1 MNAQTRK
8 KGDIHGI
15 KAWISS
21 SKTKRMLKTKRVSK
35 PSSKTR
41 KNTKTAKKTIIPTM
55 NLLLKKRCPD
65 PANCISFDYLLNIAI
80 LTYFNNF
87 HDFQYLKH
95 IKKIGEDSQ
104 NGFVNL
110 LTYEKE
116 EYVAYAVLKSSVQ
129 PNTDNL
135 YYEYLVGKFL
145 NKQLEYF
152 PCFIN
157 TYGAF
162 YYNND
167 KSWQNVK
174 EENIQVSKL
183 NSNLIP
189 IPDATSEPGIINNL
203 EISCSKSKY
212 ITILVEY
219 LKAVSFKDKYP
230 LTLNIFDINDTC
242 ELCSNLFQIY
252 MPLMCLKNNFTH
264 YDLHPGN
271 ALLTQPSKNK
281 YIEFYYHM
289 KNNVIVSFKSYYVSK
304 IIDYGRCFF
313 KDETNSD
320 IDGYSLKIHQQLGRI
335 NACEPDSGIEV
346 GYWLL
351 QDNRNTSDYHY
362 LELITKNQSQDLRLL
377 HYYYNHLSLIN
388 KPQLVLDT
396 AYGKK
401 ESKATGLPNN
411 INNVTDACKYLQD
424 VLVSDDF
431 KKINNDVYSNASKFG
446 DLHIFMDE
454 TPIYFV
460 EANVNT
466 PLKRNILLNSPTSK
480 KINKLVTPFMMDTD

>member
-145 NKQLEYF
+145 NKQLEY
-152 PCFIN
+152 
-157 TYGAF
+157 
-162 YYNND
+162 
-167 KSWQNVK
+167 
-174 EENIQVSKL
+174 
-183 NSNLIP
+183 
-189 IPDATSEPGIINNL
+189 
-203 EISCSKSKY
+203 
-212 ITILVEY
+212 
-219 LKAVSFKDKYP
+219 
-230 LTLNIFDINDTC
+230 
-242 ELCSNLFQIY
+242 
-252 MPLMCLKNNFTH
+252 
-264 YDLHPGN
+264 
-271 ALLTQPSKNK
+271 
-281 YIEFYYHM
+281 
-289 KNNVIVSFKSYYVSK
+289 
-304 IIDYGRCFF
+304 
-313 KDETNSD
+313 
-320 IDGYSLKIHQQLGRI
+320 
-335 NACEPDSGIEV
+335 
-346 GYWLL
+346 
-351 QDNRNTSDYHY
+351 
-362 LELITKNQSQDLRLL
+362 
-377 HYYYNHLSLIN
+377 
-388 KPQLVLDT
+388 
-396 AYGKK
+396 
-401 ESKATGLPNN
+401 
-411 INNVTDACKYLQD
+411 
-424 VLVSDDF
+424 
-431 KKINNDVYSNASKFG
+431 
-446 DLHIFMDE
+446 
-454 TPIYFV
+454 
-460 EANVNT
+460 
-466 PLKRNILLNSPTSK
+466 
-480 KINKLVTPFMMDTD
+480 